1 MAELNESG
9 IYYLYW
15 AIIVTITLVV
25 LAILV
30 VIQRRKHDADMNELT
45 GKYEQKQT
53 KAFTIGR
60 SGVRGELNEIL
71 GSFALLNEYDQL
83 ALLSSVSKQFSI
95 DLLGI
100 KEDSVDFIEVKSLGT
115 PLSTSENR
123 VKRLIDEKQ
132 VRYVIMEGNIP
143 KSFKIQERE
152 E

>member
-1 MAELNESG
+1 MAELNEYG
-9 IYYLYW
+9 IYFLYW

-30 VIQRRKHDADMNELT
+30 VVQRRKHDFDMNELT

-53 KAFTIGR
+53 KAFSIGR

-115 PLSTSENR
+115 PLSPHENN
-123 VKRLIDEKQ
+123 VKKLIDENK

-143 KSFKIQERE
+143 KSFKIKERE
-152 E
+152 